1 MERIPSGRSKLGAII
16 TVQSSRAIRRLPQG
30 RQPRRGEALSGEV
43 TTHFKGGVVVRF
55 IDEDNLT
62 HVPMSPRA
70 RTSALDLWLAV
81 IKCL

>member
-1 MERIPSGRSKLGAII
+1 MERIPGGGSKLGTSF
-16 TVQSSRAIRRLPQG
+16 TVQSSGSAQELPQRG
-30 RQPRRGEALSGEV
+30 QPRRRESLSGEV